1 MIRLVILGSTGSIG
15 SQALDIVRANR
26 DRIEVAALAAGKN
39 AAQMERDIREFMPKA
54 VCLYDEE
61 AARNLRLSIS
71 DLDVRVL
78 CGIEGL
84 KEIAAMPEADLVLS
98 AIVGMIGIEPT
109 LAAIKARRKVALANK
124 ESLVAAGHI
133 IMKAAEENGVQI
145 LPVDSEHSAI
155 FQSLQGAFE
164 SGSPESR
171 VEKILLT
178 ASGGPFR
185 GLKPADLNEITA
197 EAALKHPNWS
207 MGPKVTIDSS
217 TLANKGLEVMEAH
230 WLFNVPYEKIEVLIH
245 PESIVHSGV
254 QFIDGAVICQMGV
267 PDMHLPIQY
276 AFFYPQREFLDR
288 KRLDLFEIGHL
299 TFEKP
304 DYETFKPLS
313 LAFKAAKAG
322 GSLPSVF
329 NAANEA
335 AVKEFLEGKIR
346 YLEIAERIERAMD
359 RTLFI
364 KDPTLEEVFQAAAA
378 AYEEAMR

>member
-254 QFIDGAVICQMGV
+254 QFIDGAVIC
-267 PDMHLPIQY
+267 
-276 AFFYPQREFLDR
+276 
-288 KRLDLFEIGHL
+288 
-299 TFEKP
+299 
-304 DYETFKPLS
+304 
-313 LAFKAAKAG
+313 
-322 GSLPSVF
+322 
-329 NAANEA
+329 
-335 AVKEFLEGKIR
+335 
-346 YLEIAERIERAMD
+346 
-359 RTLFI
+359 
-364 KDPTLEEVFQAAAA
+364 
-378 AYEEAMR
+378 